1 MGSLI
6 GHVAPGIGFLL
17 IGLWHLFNHIKL
29 HSLHPTTYTSSPW
42 FPSPGFRY
50 AEPTLI
56 ILGTTLSIS
65 MELFIGPRRHQPL
78 DDDLTIPS
86 NHLRNFEHASIS
98 FSFLL
103 YAAFAVA
110 LDRARLPR
118 QRDVRAGLAQG
129 LAAVALLQELLAFHL
144 HSTDHVGVEGQY
156 HWLLQIVIA
165 LTLSATLI
173 GIPLP
178 KSFLVGFARSVGVC
192 FQGVWFVVMGYGLYI
207 PAIVPKGCFV
217 NDEDGH
223 KVVRCKD
230 EDSLERAKSLVNILF
245 GWFVAA
251 MVIFSMVFY
260 LEMAKKYVKEQEYD
274 SLDNGEDQD
283 DLKSQKQLE
292 ESEHFVHGKR
302 MMGSFDLEK

>member
-6 GHVAPGIGFLL
+6 GHVAPGIGFFL

-42 FPSPGFRY
+42 FPSPKLRY

-56 ILGTTLSIS
+56 IMGTTLSIS

-86 NHLRNFEHASIS
+86 NHLRNFEHAAIS
-98 FSFLL
+98 FAFLL

-118 QRDVRAGLAQG
+118 QRGLRAGLAQG
-129 LAAVALLQELLAFHL
+129 LAAVALLQELLMFHL
-144 HSTDHVGVEGQY
+144 HSTDHMGVEGEY

-165 LTLSATLI
+165 FTLSATLI

-192 FQGVWFVVMGYGLYI
+192 FQGVWFVVMGYALYT

-223 KVVRCKD
+223 EVVRCKD

-245 GWFVAA
+245 SWFVAA

-274 SLDNGEDQD
+274 SLDNGEDQEC
-283 DLKSQKQLE
+283 QKQLE

-302 MMGSFDLEK
+302 MMRSFDLEK